1 MISPHVLQTAV
12 RNAALTLALLSPAL
26 AHAEDTFS
34 ESFELDAQAY
44 LGKWYELARTP
55 NDFEDN
61 EPTQDGKQLGP
72 CANSTATYALLAA
85 DRISILN
92 QCERTATD
100 GSGTVA
106 EVVEGVG
113 VIQADS
119 ANRKIKIAFGDVFSR
134 FLMRLFTGGGADYWV
149 YGVGPLD
156 ASGQYT
162 WALVSGPGRD
172 YIFVLTRTPTVS
184 DEVKNQILEL
194 AKKEKLP
201 VEALIYP
208 TKP

>member
-1 MISPHVLQTAV
+1 MNAHLLRSTV

-26 AHAEDTFS
+26 ARADEPFS
-34 ESFELDAQAY
+34 EHFDLDAQAY

-72 CANSTATYALLAA
+72 CQNSTATYDLIAE

-92 QCERTATD
+92 QCERSAKD
-100 GSGTVA
+100 GSGAVA
-106 EVVEGVG
+106 ESIEGVG

-119 ANRKIKIAFGDVFSR
+119 QNRKLKIAFGDAFSR

-149 YGVGPLD
+149 YGVGPINE
-156 ASGQYT
+156 SGQYE
-162 WALVSGPGRD
+162 WALVSGPARD
-172 YIFVLTRTPTVS
+172 NIFILTRTASVS
-184 DEVKNQILEL
+184 DEVKNEILDL
-194 AKKEKLP
+194 ARKEQLP
-201 VEALIYP
+201 VDALIYP
-208 TKP
+208 TTP